1 VIIGG
6 GPGGY
11 EAALVAAQLGADVTL
26 VEAEGPGGAC
36 VLTDCVPSKTFIA
49 SSEVM
54 TGYRHEERLGIR
66 SSGLAGVSV
75 DAKAV
80 NERVKKLA
88 LAQSGD
94 IQTKLIKAG
103 VNVVRGRARLGE
115 DRLGHT
121 HQVLITPHGGETYPV
136 EASTV
141 LLATGATPRV
151 LSTARPD
158 AERILD
164 WRQVWDLEELPSHL
178 VVIGS
183 GVTGAEFA
191 SAYLAMGV
199 KVTLISSRERV
210 MPHEDA
216 DAAMAI
222 ERVFR
227 ERGMTILSQ
236 SRGDSVVNTG
246 DGVLVTLSDGRTV
259 EGSHCLMAV
268 GAIPNTAEL
277 GLREYG
283 VDVNEG
289 GYVSVDRVSRTNVP
303 GIYAAGD
310 CTGVLPL
317 ASVAAMQ
324 GRIAIWH
331 AMGEAVAPLRLRTV
345 SANVFTDPE
354 LATVGV
360 SQNEVP
366 GASGDASADRQ
377 RAGQDVRAAGRVR
390 EAVLP
395 AGDRADRRRC
405 RGGAEGERA
414 DPADHH
420 GDREQPDRRSAG
432 THHHDLPVALRL
444 YCGGSAAADAAR
456 DPVTGSPVLSPPKR
470 ARIQPA
476 VPKIT
481 AAMAARPKTCQADW
495 VIAVP
500 PRCPTSPP

>member
-1 VIIGG
+1 MVFGGRFVVSRIVIIGG

-54 TGYRHEERLGIR
+54 TGYRHEERFGIR

-80 NERVKKLA
+80 NDRVKKLA

-121 HQVLITPHGGETYPV
+121 HQVLITPDGGETYPV

-151 LSTARPD
+151 LPTARPD
-158 AERILD
+158 GVRILD

-227 ERGMTILSQ
+227 ERGMTIHSQ

-283 VDVNEG
+283 VDVNDG

-345 SANVFTDPE
+345 SANVFTEPE
-354 LATVGV
+354 LANVGV
-360 SQNEVP
+360 SQNEVDSGRFPARQVMLPLTGNARAKMSGLQDGFVKLFCRP
-366 GASGDASADRQ
+366 GTGQIVGGVVVAPKAS
-377 RAGQDVRAAGRVR
+377 
-390 EAVLP
+390 ELILP
-395 AGDRADRRRC
+395 ITMAIENNLTVDQLAHTITIYPSLSGSI
-405 RGGAEGERA
+405 AE
-414 DPADHH
+414 
-420 GDREQPDRRSAG
+420 
-432 THHHDLPVALRL
+432 
-444 YCGGSAAADAAR
+444 AAR
-456 DPVTGSPVLSPPKR
+456 QLMQHE
-470 ARIQPA
+470 IQ
-476 VPKIT
+476 
-481 AAMAARPKTCQADW
+481 
-495 VIAVP
+495 
-500 PRCPTSPP
+500 

>member
-1 VIIGG
+1 MSRIVIIGG

-26 VEAEGPGGAC
+26 VEAAGPGGAC

-54 TGYRHEERLGIR
+54 TGYRHNERFGI
-66 SSGLAGVSV
+66 SSAGLDGVSV
-75 DAKAV
+75 DAVAV
-80 NERVKKLA
+80 NQRVKSLA

-103 VNVVRGRARLGE
+103 VDVVRGRAKLGE

-121 HQVLITPHGGETYPV
+121 HQVLVTPEGAEAYAV
-136 EASTV
+136 EADTV

-151 LSTARPD
+151 LPSMRPD
-158 AERILD
+158 GERILD
-164 WRQVWDLEELPSHL
+164 WRQVYDLTELPTHL

-199 KVTLISSRERV
+199 RVTLVSSRERV

-227 ERGMTILSQ
+227 ERGMTILGQ
-236 SRGDSVVNTG
+236 ARGKSVVNTG
-246 DGVLVTLSDGRTV
+246 DGVQVTLGDGRVV
-259 EGSHCLMAV
+259 EASHALIAV

-277 GLREYG
+277 GLEEYG
-283 VDVNEG
+283 VAVGDG
-289 GYVSVDRVSRTNVP
+289 GYVTVDRVSRTNVP

-360 SQNEVP
+360 SQNEVDSGRTP
-366 GASGDASADRQ
+366 ARQVMLPLTGNARAKMAGLQDGFVKLFCRPATGQIVGGVVVAPKAS
-377 RAGQDVRAAGRVR
+377 
-390 EAVLP
+390 ELILP
-395 AGDRADRRRC
+395 ITMAIENNLTVDQLAHTITIYPSLSGSI
-405 RGGAEGERA
+405 AE
-414 DPADHH
+414 
-420 GDREQPDRRSAG
+420 
-432 THHHDLPVALRL
+432 
-444 YCGGSAAADAAR
+444 AAR
-456 DPVTGSPVLSPPKR
+456 QLMQHE
-470 ARIQPA
+470 IQ
-476 VPKIT
+476 
-481 AAMAARPKTCQADW
+481 
-495 VIAVP
+495 
-500 PRCPTSPP
+500 